1 MKIINNIDDLLN
13 KKEYLNSLNN
23 IYKDLFTLKQQE
35 YFEAY
40 FFDDLS
46 LAEIAENS
54 NVSRNA
60 VFTALKSI
68 EEKLEEYED
77 KLQILSKKEN
87 INKILESSNNLE
99 EIKEKIRNIL

>member
-1 MKIINNIDDLLN
+1 MNNIDDLLN
-13 KKEYLNSLNN
+13 KKEYLNSLYD
-23 IYKDLFTLKQQE
+23 IYKNLLTPKQQE

-46 LAEIAENS
+46 LAEIAEGA

-68 EEKLEEYED
+68 EEKLEEYEA
-77 KLQILSKKEN
+77 KLKISFKKEN
-87 INKILESSNNLE
+87 INQILESSNNLE

>member
-1 MKIINNIDDLLN
+1 MEIKDNLFE
-13 KKEYLNSLNN
+13 KKEHLNSLYDV
-23 IYKDLFTLKQQE
+23 YKDLLTLKQRE

-77 KLQILSKKEN
+77 KLRVLSTKEN
-87 INKILESSNNLE
+87 I
-99 EIKEKIRNIL
+99 

>member
-1 MKIINNIDDLLN
+1 MNNIDDLLN
-13 KKEYLNSLNN
+13 KKEYLNSLYD

-46 LAEIAENS
+46 LAEIASNS

-99 EIKEKIRNIL
+99 EIKDKIRNIL